1 MMSHEAKPSRPTPY
15 PGDGVCPS
23 SDYFQKVRLQSY
35 SSWTSFSQQSL
46 EKLHTA
52 NCFLDLLNQIPSF
65 FAPSFSIQYNPPQVE
80 FILQWETTDDPT
92 CEQPVKRSH
101 HYLTLG
107 ILAPKVYVFEDGPIW
122 SVSQTACTSHFS
134 ILVFAWTYILS
145 SRWVEILKSAGE
157 KAFLLHNQEI
167 DGDNIWSLI
176 VGQEWQATV
185 VCGEKTFFAPWSL
198 TNHTK
203 KPW

>member
-1 MMSHEAKPSRPTPY
+1 MSHEAEPLRPRPY

-23 SDYFQKVRLQSY
+23 SGYFQKVRQQNY
-35 SSWTSFSQQSL
+35 NSWSSFSQQSL

-52 NCFLDLLNQIPSF
+52 SCFLDLLYQIPSF
-65 FAPSFSIQYNPPQVE
+65 LAPSFWIQFDPPQVE
-80 FILQWETTDDPT
+80 FVLQWKTTDDPT
-92 CEQPVKRSH
+92 CEQPIKRTH
-101 HYLTLG
+101 HYLTVG

-122 SVSQTACTSHFS
+122 SVSKTAGTSHFS

-157 KAFLLHNQEI
+157 KAFLLQNQEI
-167 DGDNIWSLI
+167 NRDNFWSLI

-185 VCGEKTFFAPWSL
+185 VCGEKPFFAPWSL

-203 KPW
+203 VSR